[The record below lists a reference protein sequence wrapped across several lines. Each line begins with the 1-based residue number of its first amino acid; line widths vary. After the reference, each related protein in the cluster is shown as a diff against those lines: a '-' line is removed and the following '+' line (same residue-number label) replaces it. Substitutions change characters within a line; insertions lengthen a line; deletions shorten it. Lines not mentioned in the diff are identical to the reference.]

1 MSEIVEFSLE
11 NGAKVAVSPARP
23 RAGSAPIG
31 LGERMEAAEKTLRQA
46 IAPVTAAAAEMLED
60 FRRLAHPDEVE
71 IAFGVA
77 LDGKLGGIIV
87 GTTAGAH
94 LEVKLR
100 WRATAAPEEAAG

>member
-1 MSEIVEFSLE
+1 MSDIVEFTLE

-23 RAGSAPIG
+23 RGGSTPIG
-31 LGERMEAAEKTLRQA
+31 PGERMETAEKTLRQA
-46 IAPVTAAAAEMLED
+46 IAPVTAAAAEMLAD

-87 GTTAGAH
+87 GASAGAH

-100 WRATAAPEEAAG
+100 WKPTTAAQD

>member
-1 MSEIVEFSLE
+1 MPEIVEFTLAD
-11 NGAKVAVSPARP
+11 GAKVAVSPARP
-23 RAGSAPIG
+23 RGGSTPIG
-31 LGERMEAAEKTLRQA
+31 LGERMEVAEKTLRQA

-71 IAFGVA
+71 ISFGVA

-87 GTTAGAH
+87 GASAGAH

-100 WRATAAPEEAAG
+100 WRPVKAED